1 MPERTA
7 PHPADPELLFF
18 DDFDGAELDRSQ
30 WNVHVT
36 GTIFNQEQQAYV
48 DSPETLYLSNGDET
62 LGAYHG
68 ALIIHPRYRPG
79 VVSAEGKRFDFIS
92 GRIDTR
98 SKFDFTYGTA
108 AARIRLPAGI
118 GVWPAFWMLGYGQ
131 WPDTGEIDILEY
143 VGEPDWVSA
152 AAHGPGYFGE
162 TGLVNRFYFPAD
174 EDAAGWSAESAA
186 GWHVYAVDWQPDRLQ
201 FTVDGRTV
209 YRITRP
215 MIDFVGPWVFAAP
228 EFLILNVAL
237 GGVYPFKTNGIHSPA
252 FGLPA
257 ATVRLI
263 EQDQV
268 RLAVDWVRVTGIG

>member
-1 MPERTA
+1 MPKLTA
-7 PHPADPELLFF
+7 PHPADSDILFF

-48 DSPETLYLSNGDET
+48 DSPETLYLSSGDET

-68 ALIIHPRYRPG
+68 ALIIHPRHRPG
-79 VVSAEGKRFDFIS
+79 FLSPQGQRFDFIS

-186 GWHVYAVDWQPDRLQ
+186 GWHVYAVDWQPDRLH
-201 FTVDGRTV
+201 FAVDGRTV

-237 GGVYPFKTNGIHSPA
+237 GGVYPFKTNGLHSPA

-263 EQDQV
+263 QQDQV